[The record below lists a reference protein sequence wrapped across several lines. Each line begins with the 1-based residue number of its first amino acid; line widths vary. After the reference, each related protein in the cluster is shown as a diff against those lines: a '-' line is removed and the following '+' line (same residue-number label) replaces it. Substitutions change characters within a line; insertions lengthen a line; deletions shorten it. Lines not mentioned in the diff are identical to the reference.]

1 MKKNSYCVVSAI
13 NRGGKCLIAT
23 TTIKAYLK
31 LHARILFKRHHTTTF
46 VGCLKV
52 VA

>member
-13 NRGGKCLIAT
+13 NRGGKCLITT
-23 TTIKAYLK
+23 TTIKAFNK
-31 LHARILFKRHHTTTF
+31 FHARYLFKKTHKTTYL
-46 VGCLKV
+46 GCLKV